1 MSITIL
7 LNVLLG
13 VFLTWA
19 FLSLSSMQ
27 IQEWIATRLK
37 WRSRMLEKTLGKM
50 LTDFTL
56 VDQFYNHPLIRSLYT
71 GKNNDNKP
79 SYIPAGQF
87 SQAMIDILS
96 ATGTEASLIQQQ
108 LYKLYSEAQSL
119 PKKKRVDARWRIS
132 LMLGMIRKALV
143 SETGE
148 EASTEILDTVKND
161 LLTMG
166 KDIPRFQGSVDSL
179 FDTIR
184 VQKQQINDALVKLSF
199 KADASVDETIT
210 RIRAGVTALSITH
223 PQLKQTLYAILNSMP
238 QSISQREN
246 ELDLVRENIEEW
258 FNNAMNRL
266 TGWYKRRCLI
276 TTLLVGIL
284 LASIVNVDS
293 INLINRL
300 WREPDL
306 RIAILSKIENIL
318 TQDSI
323 TSLGLGQLSAIQQQ
337 FSEINLPV
345 GWLGSP
351 ISPTIEQVPNLPVSC
366 TLFPIQENEIY
377 GILISGECYPII
389 NSPQITDL
397 TGWLIKLA
405 GILISGVAASPG
417 ASFWFDLLKKIV
429 NVRLSGANPSEL
441 KTKATASNLG

>member
-13 VFLTWA
+13 LFLTWSL
-19 FLSLSSMQ
+19 LSLASMQ

-37 WRSRMLEKTLGKM
+37 WRSRMLEETLEKM

-79 SYIPAGQF
+79 SYIPASQF

-108 LYKLYSEAQSL
+108 LYKLYSETQGL
-119 PKKKRVDARWRIS
+119 PKKKGIDARSRLG

-148 EASTEILDTVKND
+148 EACAEILDTVKND

-166 KDIPRFQGSVDSL
+166 QDIPRLQGSVDSL
-179 FDTIR
+179 FDAIR

-199 KADASVDETIT
+199 KADTSEDETIT

-223 PQLKQTLYAILNSMP
+223 PQLKQTMYAIMNSMP
-238 QSISQREN
+238 QSIWQKEN
-246 ELDLVRENIEEW
+246 ELELVRNNIEEW

-266 TGWYKRRCLI
+266 TGWYKRRSLI

-284 LASIVNVDS
+284 LAIIVNVDS
-293 INLINRL
+293 INLISRL

-306 RIAILSKIENIL
+306 RIAILSNIENIL
-318 TQDSI
+318 TQNNTTILDV
-323 TSLGLGQLSAIQQQ
+323 GQLSTIQQQ
-337 FSEINLPV
+337 FSEISLPV

-351 ISPTIEQVPNLPVSC
+351 ISPTSDQVTSFPETC
-366 TLFPIQENEIY
+366 TLFPQQANETY
-377 GILISGECYPII
+377 GFSISGQCYPII
-389 NSPQITDL
+389 NSPKATDL

-417 ASFWFDLLKKIV
+417 ASFWFDILKKII
-429 NVRLSGANPSEL
+429 NVRLSGVNPSEL
-441 KTKATASNLG
+441 NTNASKSTMG

>member
-13 VFLTWA
+13 LFLTWSL
-19 FLSLSSMQ
+19 LSLASMQ
-27 IQEWIATRLK
+27 IQEWIAARLK

-56 VDQFYNHPLIRSLYT
+56 EDQFYNHPLIRSLYT
-71 GKNNDNKP
+71 GMDNCDKP

-96 ATGTEASLIQQQ
+96 STGTEASLIQLQ
-108 LYKLYSEAQSL
+108 LYKLYSETQRL
-119 PKKKRVDARWRIS
+119 PKKNRIEARRRIS

-148 EASTEILDTVKND
+148 EACAEILDTVKND

-166 KDIPRFQGSVDSL
+166 QDIPRLQGSVDSL
-179 FDTIR
+179 FDAIR

-199 KADASVDETIT
+199 KASPSEDETIN

-223 PQLKQTLYAILNSMP
+223 PQLKQTLYAIMNTMP
-238 QSISQREN
+238 QSIVQKEN
-246 ELDLVRENIEEW
+246 ELEFVRSNIEEW

-284 LASIVNVDS
+284 LATIVNVDS
-293 INLINRL
+293 INLISRL

-306 RIAILSKIENIL
+306 RIAILSNIENIL
-318 TQDSI
+318 TQNNTTTLDI
-323 TSLGLGQLSAIQQQ
+323 GQLSTIQQQ

-351 ISPTIEQVPNLPVSC
+351 VSPTSNQVTNFSEVC
-366 TLFPIQENEIY
+366 TLFPQQENETY

-389 NSPQITDL
+389 NSPKLTDL
-397 TGWLIKLA
+397 TGWLIKFI
-405 GILISGVAASPG
+405 GILISGIAASPG
-417 ASFWFDLLKKIV
+417 SSFWFDLLKKII
-429 NVRLSGANPSEL
+429 NVRLTGVNPSEL
-441 KTKATASNLG
+441 NTSAA

>member
-13 VFLTWA
+13 IFLTW
-19 FLSLSSMQ
+19 SLISLASMQ
-27 IQEWIATRLK
+27 IQEWIAARLK
-37 WRSRMLEKTLGKM
+37 WRSRMLEKAIGKM

-56 VDQFYNHPLIRSLYT
+56 ADQFYNHPLIRSLYT
-71 GKNNDNKP
+71 GKYNCDKP
-79 SYIPAGQF
+79 SYIPASQF

-108 LYKLYSEAQSL
+108 LYKLYGETQRL
-119 PKKKRVDARWRIS
+119 PKKNRIEARRRVS

-148 EASTEILDTVKND
+148 EACAEILDTVKND

-166 KDIPRFQGSVDSL
+166 QDIPRLQASVDSL
-179 FDTIR
+179 FDAIR

-199 KADASVDETIT
+199 KANASEDETIN

-223 PQLKQTLYAILNSMP
+223 PQLKQSLYAIMNSMP
-238 QSISQREN
+238 QSILQKEN
-246 ELDLVRENIEEW
+246 ELELVRSNIEEW

-284 LASIVNVDS
+284 LAIIVNVDS
-293 INLINRL
+293 INLVSRL

-306 RIAILSKIENIL
+306 RIAILSNIENIL
-318 TQDSI
+318 TQNN
-323 TSLGLGQLSAIQQQ
+323 TTTLNVGQLSTIQQQ

-351 ISPTIEQVPNLPVSC
+351 ISPASDQVTNFSGVC
-366 TLFPIQENEIY
+366 TLFPQQENEIF
-377 GILISGECYPII
+377 GILITGECYPII
-389 NSPQITDL
+389 NSPQVTDL
-397 TGWLIKLA
+397 TGWLIKLV
-405 GILISGVAASPG
+405 GILISGIAASPG
-417 ASFWFDLLKKIV
+417 ASFWFDMLKKII
-429 NVRLSGANPSEL
+429 NVRLSGVNPSEL
-441 KTKATASNLG
+441 NTSATKIG

>member
-13 VFLTWA
+13 LFLTWSL
-19 FLSLSSMQ
+19 LSLASMQ
-27 IQEWIATRLK
+27 IQEWIAARLK

-56 VDQFYNHPLIRSLYT
+56 ENQFYNHPLIRSLYT
-71 GKNNDNKP
+71 GKDNCDKP

-96 ATGTEASLIQQQ
+96 ATGTEASLIQLQ
-108 LYKLYSEAQSL
+108 LYKLFSETQRL
-119 PKKKRVDARWRIS
+119 PKRNRIEARRRIS

-148 EASTEILDTVKND
+148 EACAEILDTVKND

-166 KDIPRFQGSVDSL
+166 QDIPRLQGSVDSL

-199 KADASVDETIT
+199 KASPSEDETIN

-223 PQLKQTLYAILNSMP
+223 PQLKQTLYAIMNTVP
-238 QSISQREN
+238 QSIVQKEN
-246 ELDLVRENIEEW
+246 ELEFVRSNIEEW
-258 FNNAMNRL
+258 FNNAMDRL
-266 TGWYKRRCLI
+266 TGWYKRRSLI

-293 INLINRL
+293 INLISRL

-306 RIAILSKIENIL
+306 RIAILSNIENIL
-318 TQDSI
+318 TQNNTTTLDV
-323 TSLGLGQLSAIQQQ
+323 GQLSTIQQQ

-351 ISPTIEQVPNLPVSC
+351 ISPKSDQETNLSGVC
-366 TLFPIQENEIY
+366 TLFPQQENETY

-389 NSPQITDL
+389 NSPKLTDL
-397 TGWLIKLA
+397 TGWLIKFV
-405 GILISGVAASPG
+405 GILISGIAASPG
-417 ASFWFDLLKKIV
+417 SSFWFDLLKKII
-429 NVRLSGANPSEL
+429 NVRLTGANPSEL
-441 KTKATASNLG
+441 NTSAA

>member
-13 VFLTWA
+13 LFLTWSL
-19 FLSLSSMQ
+19 LSLSSMQ
-27 IQEWIATRLK
+27 IQEWIAARLK

-71 GKNNDNKP
+71 GKDNDNKP
-79 SYIPAGQF
+79 SYIPASQF
-87 SQAMIDILS
+87 SQAVIDILS
-96 ATGTEASLIQQQ
+96 ATGTEASLIQYQ
-108 LYKLYSEAQSL
+108 LYKLYSETQRL
-119 PKKKRVDARWRIS
+119 PKKKRIETHWRLS

-148 EASTEILDTVKND
+148 EACTEILDTVKND
-161 LLTMG
+161 LLTLG
-166 KDIPRFQGSVDSL
+166 KDIPRLQGSVDSL
-179 FDTIR
+179 FDAIR

-199 KADASVDETIT
+199 KADASEDETIT

-223 PQLKQTLYAILNSMP
+223 PQLKQTLYAILISMP
-238 QSISQREN
+238 QSIWQKEN
-246 ELDLVRENIEEW
+246 ELELVRNNIEEW
-258 FNNAMNRL
+258 FNNTMNRL

-318 TQDSI
+318 TQENT
-323 TSLGLGQLSAIQQQ
+323 TSNGFGQLIAIQQQ
-337 FSEINLPV
+337 FSEISLPV
-345 GWLGSP
+345 GWFGSP
-351 ISPTIEQVPNLPVSC
+351 ISATSAQVTNLPVTC
-366 TLFPIQENEIY
+366 TLFPLQENEIY
-377 GILISGECYPII
+377 GILISSRCIPII
-389 NSPQITDL
+389 NSPQVTDL

-417 ASFWFDLLKKIV
+417 ASFWFDMLKKII

-441 KTKATASNLG
+441 KTEAIATNMG

>member
-13 VFLTWA
+13 LFLTWA
-19 FLSLSSMQ
+19 LLSLASMQ
-27 IQEWIATRLK
+27 IQEWIAARLK
-37 WRSRMLEKTLGKM
+37 WRSRTLEKAIGKM

-71 GKNNDNKP
+71 GKNNSDKP

-87 SQAMIDILS
+87 SQVMIDILS
-96 ATGTEASLIQQQ
+96 AIGTEASLIQQQ
-108 LYKLYSEAQSL
+108 LYKLYSETQRL
-119 PKKKRVDARWRIS
+119 PKKKRIDARWRLS

-143 SETGE
+143 SEAGE

-166 KDIPRFQGSVDSL
+166 QDIPRLQESVASL
-179 FDTIR
+179 FDAIR

-199 KADASVDETIT
+199 KADASKDETIN
-210 RIRAGVTALSITH
+210 RIRAGVTALSVTH
-223 PQLKQTLYAILNSMP
+223 PQLKQTLYAIMNSMP
-238 QSISQREN
+238 QSIVQKEN
-246 ELDLVRENIEEW
+246 ELELVRSNIEEW

-276 TTLLVGIL
+276 TTLLVGVL
-284 LASIVNVDS
+284 LATIVNVDS
-293 INLINRL
+293 INLISRL

-306 RIAILSKIENIL
+306 RIAIMSNIENIL
-318 TQDSI
+318 TQNNTTTLNI
-323 TSLGLGQLSAIQQQ
+323 GQLSTIQQQ

-351 ISPTIEQVPNLPVSC
+351 ISPISAQVPNIPVTC
-366 TLFPIQENEIY
+366 TFFPQQENEIY
-377 GILISGECYPII
+377 GILISSQCYPII
-389 NSPQITDL
+389 NSPQVTDL

-417 ASFWFDLLKKIV
+417 ASFWFDMLKKII
-429 NVRLSGANPSEL
+429 NVRLSGVNPSEL
-441 KTKATASNLG
+441 KTGAITTNMG

>member
-13 VFLTWA
+13 LFLTWSL
-19 FLSLSSMQ
+19 LSLFSMQ
-27 IQEWIATRLK
+27 IQEWIAASLK
-37 WRSRMLEKTLGKM
+37 WRSRMLEKSLEKM
-50 LTDFTL
+50 LTDSTL

-79 SYIPAGQF
+79 SYIPASQF

-108 LYKLYSEAQSL
+108 LYKLYSETQRL
-119 PKKKRVDARWRIS
+119 PKKKRIDARWRIS

-143 SETGE
+143 SEAGE

-161 LLTMG
+161 LLTLG
-166 KDIPRFQGSVDSL
+166 QDIPRIQQSVDSL
-179 FDTIR
+179 FDNIR

-199 KADASVDETIT
+199 TPDTSNDETIT

-238 QSISQREN
+238 QSTWQKEN
-246 ELDLVRENIEEW
+246 ELELIRNNIEEW

-276 TTLLVGIL
+276 TTLIVGIL
-284 LASIVNVDS
+284 LSIIVNVDS
-293 INLINRL
+293 INLVNRL
-300 WREPDL
+300 WKEPDL

-318 TQDSI
+318 TQNDTTTI
-323 TSLGLGQLSAIQQQ
+323 GFGQLLAMQQQ
-337 FSEINLPV
+337 FSEISLPI
-345 GWLGSP
+345 GWIG
-351 ISPTIEQVPNLPVSC
+351 LPVSTIGEQVTNLPETC
-366 TLFPIQENEIY
+366 TPFRLQENEIY
-377 GILISGECYPII
+377 GFLISGECYPII
-389 NSPQITDL
+389 NSPQVTDL

-405 GILISGVAASPG
+405 GILISGAAASPG
-417 ASFWFDLLKKIV
+417 ASFWFDLLKKII
-429 NVRLSGANPSEL
+429 NVRLSGANPSEV
-441 KTKATASNLG
+441 KTKVIVDSMG

>member
-1 MSITIL
+1 
-7 LNVLLG
+7 
-13 VFLTWA
+13 
-19 FLSLSSMQ
+19 
-27 IQEWIATRLK
+27 
-37 WRSRMLEKTLGKM
+37 MLEKTLGKM

-56 VDQFYNHPLIRSLYT
+56 ENQFYNHPLIRSLYT
-71 GKNNDNKP
+71 GKDNCDKP

-96 ATGTEASLIQQQ
+96 ATGTEASLIQLQ
-108 LYKLYSEAQSL
+108 LYKLFSETQRL
-119 PKKKRVDARWRIS
+119 PKRNRIEARRRIS

-148 EASTEILDTVKND
+148 EACAEILDTVKND

-166 KDIPRFQGSVDSL
+166 QDIPRLQGSVDSL

-199 KADASVDETIT
+199 KASPSEDETIN

-223 PQLKQTLYAILNSMP
+223 PQLKQTLYAIMNTVP
-238 QSISQREN
+238 QSIVQKEN
-246 ELDLVRENIEEW
+246 ELEFVRSNIEEW
-258 FNNAMNRL
+258 FNNAMDRL
-266 TGWYKRRCLI
+266 TGWYKRRSLI

-293 INLINRL
+293 INLISRL

-306 RIAILSKIENIL
+306 RIAILSNIENIL
-318 TQDSI
+318 TQNNTTTLDV
-323 TSLGLGQLSAIQQQ
+323 GQLSTIQQQ

-351 ISPTIEQVPNLPVSC
+351 ISPKSDQETNLSGVC
-366 TLFPIQENEIY
+366 TLFPQQENETY

-389 NSPQITDL
+389 NSPKLTDL
-397 TGWLIKLA
+397 TGWLIKFV
-405 GILISGVAASPG
+405 GILISGIAASPG
-417 ASFWFDLLKKIV
+417 SSFWFDLLKKII
-429 NVRLSGANPSEL
+429 NVRLTGANPSEL
-441 KTKATASNLG
+441 NTSAA